1 MANRTTAPITIEDFM
16 ARSLDVPVRDAAQ
29 RLIDVAEKNGASVEL
44 CDAGVSICYPCG
56 PGWQDPISVVWLHP
70 GERRWMTDCEF
81 VFAAPVLGRGSEL
94 LPREVR
100 RALQAW
106 FDSFENE
113 EFSDDASTV
122 YLDAW
127 AINHEA
133 VIEHIEELAARLDRL
148 LAELHAIHME
158 DLEDVKRADEVLE
171 RIRKGEEKTYSSEE
185 VRAQLG
191 LDD

>member
-1 MANRTTAPITIEDFM
+1 M
-16 ARSLDVPVRDAAQ
+16 
-29 RLIDVAEKNGASVEL
+29 
-44 CDAGVSICYPCG
+44 
-56 PGWQDPISVVWLHP
+56 
-70 GERRWMTDCEF
+70 
-81 VFAAPVLGRGSEL
+81 
-94 LPREVR
+94 PREVR
-100 RALQAW
+100 RALHVW
-106 FDSFENE
+106 FESFENDD
-113 EFSDDASTV
+113 FSDDASNV

-185 VRAQLG
+185 VRARLG
-191 LDD
+191 LDN